1 MIVLLGSI
9 AMSIGADP
17 RSAAGL
23 YERKWERYAVN
34 RQGMLMTVGF
44 DLGAPKMRSC
54 QLIDISQGGASFSVT
69 TTIGLPLHYYLSIV
83 GVTSRIGC
91 AEVYRTDSRIGV
103 QFIKEIDE
111 ELLHTIVRAD
121 YFTGGAA
128 KPKVPERRYMIG
140 VEKSGVGSRIT

>member
-1 MIVLLGSI
+1 
-9 AMSIGADP
+9 MSIGADP

-23 YERKWERYAVN
+23 YERKWERYSVN

-69 TTIGLPLHYYLSIV
+69 TTIGLPLHYYLSVV
-83 GVTSRIGC
+83 GVASRIGC
-91 AEVYRTDSRIGV
+91 AEVYRTDKRIGV

-121 YFTGGAA
+121 YFTGGGAA
-128 KPKVPERRYMIG
+128 KPKVPERRYMVG
-140 VEKSGVGSRIT
+140 VEKGGVGSRIT

>member
-1 MIVLLGSI
+1 
-9 AMSIGADP
+9 MSIGADP

-23 YERKWERYAVN
+23 YDRKWERFSVN

-44 DLGAPKMRSC
+44 DLAAPKMRSC
-54 QLIDISQGGASFSVT
+54 KLVDVSQGGASFVVT

-91 AEVYRTDSRIGV
+91 AEVYRNDNRIGV

-111 ELLHTIVRAD
+111 ELLHTIVRSD
-121 YFTGGAA
+121 YFTGGGVSS
-128 KPKVPERRYMIG
+128 KPKTDDRRYMVG
-140 VEKSGVGSRIT
+140 VEKAGVGSALS